1 MHNQLQPATGEY
13 EHFKGLTPVQK
24 SALWETW
31 DPSKKAA
38 ILNADLAPNGIMPA
52 TVAAT
57 FIKLSIKSQMA
68 LPDLLFVA
76 MRANTARVPTAQMNA
91 RVLQPAVV
99 GSALAASLQAKPTFA
114 GPELTTVESIGEVA
128 IDDTALEDNV
138 ELEALRQTVLDVASE
153 RVGFDLEDAAFNGD
167 DSSVTDALYAQ
178 QDGYRVRIT
187 SHTGSASS
195 NTLDKTRTKQAW
207 KLIPQQYRK
216 RKADYRFY
224 TADDAT
230 IDFGDS
236 YQNRIGDAADVAL
249 RKGEE
254 LTYMGIPVVGVPAYP
269 NDLGGNNDETELMC
283 TRPKNLV
290 IGIQREVRMETL
302 RDPRAR
308 QTVFIFTIRRAHQI
322 VNNDEASLVTAVA
335 ISAT

>member
-1 MHNQLQPATGEY
+1 M
-13 EHFKGLTPVQK
+13 V
-24 SALWETW
+24 
-31 DPSKKAA
+31 
-38 ILNADLAPNGIMPA
+38 
-52 TVAAT
+52 
-57 FIKLSIKSQMA
+57 
-68 LPDLLFVA
+68 LPDVLFVA

-114 GPELTTVESIGEVA
+114 GPEMATVESIGEVA
-128 IDDTALEDNV
+128 IDDTAFEDNI
-138 ELEALRQTVLDVASE
+138 ELDALRQTVLDMASE

-167 DSSVTDALYAQ
+167 DTSTDVLYAQ
-178 QDGYRVRIT
+178 QDGYRVKIAT
-187 SHTGSASS
+187 HTGSASS
-195 NTLDKTRTKQAW
+195 NTLDKARTKQAW

-216 RKADYRFY
+216 RKADFRFY

-236 YQNRIGDAADVAL
+236 YQNRIGDAADNAL
-249 RKGEE
+249 RRGEE

-269 NDLGGNNDETELMC
+269 NDLGSNNDETELMC
-283 TRPKNLV
+283 VRPKNLV
-290 IGIQREVRMETL
+290 LGIQREVRMETL

-322 VNNDEASLVTAVA
+322 VNAETTEP
-335 ISAT
+335 ATQD